1 MKKTE
6 IYISHKNGADSHY
19 IGLQSLLDSKNIQ
32 LKYREFSIAS
42 QAYL

>member
-32 LKYREFSIAS
+32 LKYYNTSTKS
-42 QAYL
+42 DH